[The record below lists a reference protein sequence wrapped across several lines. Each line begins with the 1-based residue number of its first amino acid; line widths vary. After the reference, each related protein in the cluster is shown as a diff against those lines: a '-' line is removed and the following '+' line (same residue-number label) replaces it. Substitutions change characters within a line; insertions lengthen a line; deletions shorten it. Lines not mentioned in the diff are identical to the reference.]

1 MSEDIL
7 PDASS
12 LFQETLPIHPD
23 VVISQ
28 LIGLKIAIEKFHHPP
43 LNTVS
48 DSKKYRDNM
57 LTKKDGGGHIKNL
70 YLRDHKKNN
79 YLVVIQEDR
88 KVDLK
93 KLSLLMQSGRLSF
106 GSADRL
112 LENLGVRP
120 GAVTPLSMITGV
132 SKGVKFFID
141 SELFEVKKV
150 YMHPLVNDCTIS
162 MTPSELN
169 YYLEFLD
176 VYATKLSF

>member
-7 PDASS
+7 PDAST
-12 LFQETLPIHPD
+12 LFQETLPIHPEI
-23 VVISQ
+23 VISQ
-28 LIGLKIAIEKFHHPP
+28 LVELKIPIEKFHHLP

-48 DSKKYRDNM
+48 QSKKCRDNM
-57 LTKKDGGGHIKNL
+57 LTKNDGGGHIKNL

-79 YLVVIQEDR
+79 YLVVLQEDR
-88 KVDLK
+88 NVDLK

-112 LENLGVRP
+112 FENLGVRP
-120 GAVTPLSMITGV
+120 GAVTPLAMITGV

-141 SELFEVKKV
+141 SELFEVNKV

-162 MTPSELN
+162 MTPSELE
-169 YYLEFLD
+169 YYLEFLG
-176 VYATKLSF
+176 VYVTKLNF